1 MNDTNKNQYFVYEFD
16 TSFVEM
22 SYSQFFEGYCILF
35 SKEPYPS
42 LSDMPMEFRK
52 EFLMEMSILGD
63 AMLEVL
69 NAYRINY
76 DILGN
81 STPVLHAHLFPRYMW
96 EEEERRKT
104 VVHRYDSSVFS
115 NPEFEFTIEKHG
127 PIIKKL
133 RFAIDRHYRE
143 YQQLLDD
150 SN

>member
-1 MNDTNKNQYFVYEFD
+1 M
-16 TSFVEM
+16 
-22 SYSQFFEGYCILF
+22 
-35 SKEPYPS
+35 
-42 LSDMPMEFRK
+42 
-52 EFLMEMSILGD
+52 
-63 AMLEVL
+63 
-69 NAYRINY
+69 
-76 DILGN
+76 
-81 STPVLHAHLFPRYMW
+81 

-133 RFAIDRHYRE
+133 RSAIDRHYRE